1 MSCYTIYSRL
11 EQINILVS
19 LKTKSERSTVLKL
32 LSNLII
38 LKYIWILY
46 STDGSH
52 LTCQFCYGYVLEIA
66 TPIDTYLV
74 NISTPETV
82 FLYRVVIFNWMAKL
96 RDYHDS
102 DDHLCL
108 ILSLNVH
115 FI

>member
-66 TPIDTYLV
+66 TPIDTHLV
-74 NISTPETV
+74 NISIQHRRQFFCTE
-82 FLYRVVIFNWMAKL
+82 
-96 RDYHDS
+96 
-102 DDHLCL
+102 
-108 ILSLNVH
+108 
-115 FI
+115 